1 MLILKQCCNKLFR
14 RVQAQMPLMLIL
26 LMGFQAHCIIVLQ
39 KVMIIFFKSCSKQD
53 VILAI

>member
-26 LMGFQAHCIIVLQ
+26 LMGFQAYCIIVLQ